1 MEVKVITNIDELQ
14 INTIY
19 GIDKDNIKSMYI
31 LKGIVNKK
39 YLFDKV
45 IIIQNNNEDKYL
57 AIKDN
62 RGLNN
67 YMELCDCELEKIIE
81 NKEISELLK
90 LQSSCTCN
98 CTNCNCK

>member
-1 MEVKVITNIDELQ
+1 MEVKVITTIDDLQ
-14 INTIY
+14 INIIY
-19 GIDKDNIKSMYI
+19 GIEKDKIKSMYI
-31 LKGIVNKK
+31 LKGIVNGK

-67 YMELCDCELEKIIE
+67 YMELCKYELEKMIE
-81 NKEISELLK
+81 NQEVTELLK
-90 LQSSCTCN
+90 LNTCKCTCSH
-98 CTNCNCK
+98 CTCG